1 MIERK
6 DQGRQALFLYDEQID
21 PGEMQNLLT
30 SESGRGPVYDR
41 MKGELRR
48 LFDLSRVDEKNP
60 SNFWPLQDDVERR
73 DRMRSLGYV
82 R

>member
-6 DQGRQALFLYDEQID
+6 EKGRQALFLYDTQED
-21 PGEMQNLLT
+21 PGELQNT
-30 SESGRGPVYDR
+30 MTGESGDDPVYGR
-41 MKGELRR
+41 LRNEMRR
-48 LFDLSRVDEKNP
+48 LFDLSRVNEKNP
-60 SNFWPLQDDVERR
+60 SNFWPLQDDAERI